1 MTPLLSIKAVEAFLG
16 VSRKTVLQAVRRG
29 KLKASKVEHQWR
41 FKPGDVDA
49 YLEAQAVGPGDD
61 VGAGGPSTLSDDDI
75 PFAWLMPLVAPAVGL
90 LGSLSLLA

>member
-1 MTPLLSIKAVEAFLG
+1 MTAALLSIKAVEAFLG

-49 YLEAQAVGPGDD
+49 YLEAQAVTIAPRREPTPI
-61 VGAGGPSTLSDDDI
+61 AAHRRP
-75 PFAWLMPLVAPAVGL
+75 APAKTTELKWKGAERYI
-90 LGSLSLLA
+90 S